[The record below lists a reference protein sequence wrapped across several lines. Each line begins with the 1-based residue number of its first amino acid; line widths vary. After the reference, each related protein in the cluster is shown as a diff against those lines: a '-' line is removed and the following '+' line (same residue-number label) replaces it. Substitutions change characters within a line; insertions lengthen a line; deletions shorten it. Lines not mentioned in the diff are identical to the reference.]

1 MKTPSKLN
9 QLRVAMLSAFIGLSS
24 SAMAID
30 TAQISAS
37 SMSPECIEYRIVGFC
52 YWLYCDKVGCK
63 IRTSVKVKHYVPDAV
78 VTSYISTGDS
88 PWSETAFIGSPT
100 PGAEG
105 GGEGVTSQSNEN
117 NVAKFKNV
125 DVIGHPGTF
134 VFNQFVSS
142 AGFSCAGAG
151 VPFVPYFVSTLDTP
165 GWRYNVPEVAYPE
178 SLVPGMR
185 EVGSRMSLDLW
196 GNLYPRGGFT
206 HQADDYKGA
215 AIAAQ
220 RAGDIVTRYGQP
232 HVYIP
237 LIANSRQGYWPAGAL
252 KETDRSTGKWQ
263 ELTPNTSQSCKVFP
277 DNKLT
282 HDQAEDGAYAWALW
296 RPYSCCKKEGQIFLG
311 SVGS

>member
-1 MKTPSKLN
+1 MKPSSISN
-9 QLRVAMLSAFIGLSS
+9 RFRIAILSAILGCNSL
-24 SAMAID
+24 AYAID

-37 SMSPECIEYRIVGFC
+37 TVSPDCIEYRVVGLCF
-52 YWLYCDKVGCK
+52 WLRCDKFGCK
-63 IRTSVKVKHYVPDAV
+63 VRTSVKVKHYVPDAV
-78 VTSYISTGDS
+78 VASYISTGDS
-88 PWSETAFIGSPT
+88 PWSETDFIGSPV

-105 GGEGVTSQSNEN
+105 GGEGVTSQANEN

-125 DVIGHPGTF
+125 DVLGHPGTF
-134 VFNQFVSS
+134 VFNQFVSNF
-142 AGFSCAGAG
+142 GFSCSGAG
-151 VPFVPYFVSTLDTP
+151 VPFFPYFVSTLDTP
-165 GWRYNVPEVAYPE
+165 GWRYNIPEVAYPE
-178 SLVPGMR
+178 SLIPGMR

-237 LIANSRQGYWPAGAL
+237 LIANSKQGYWPAGAL
-252 KETDRSTGKWQ
+252 KESDRSTGKWQ
-263 ELTPNTSQSCKVFP
+263 ELTPTKSQSCKVFP

-296 RPYSCCKKEGQIFLG
+296 RPYSCCKKEGQYFLG
-311 SVGS
+311 STGS